1 MPIINTSILQ
11 EFVAAQKIQWISLD
25 TNIFIAF
32 EQDIKRS
39 NLVDIKKIS
48 NKVGFVL
55 PSIIKDE
62 LIKKY
67 IEKTRTNLSAS
78 RKTIAI

>member
-62 LIKKY
+62 LIKKIY
-67 IEKTRTNLSAS
+67 RKKHGQTYQLQEKL
-78 RKTIAI
+78 

>member
-67 IEKTRTNLSAS
+67 IEKKHGQTYQLQE
-78 RKTIAI
+78 KL

>member
-62 LIKKY
+62 LIKN
-67 IEKTRTNLSAS
+67 I
-78 RKTIAI
+78 